1 MKAWTELLPWT
12 IAVMMTLLAGGA
24 RSARAIE
31 KDEKDIRD
39 RLKVYAPVKLTADMS
54 GLSARDR
61 EALGKIVTAVN
72 AVDAIFWKQMG
83 RQATE
88 ARAAFARPAAPI
100 DALYRDFI
108 GINYGP
114 FDVRKDNERFVA
126 AAGDAGPRLPGA
138 GFYPEDMTREE
149 FESRLHGYPEQRE
162 EFEKINTLI
171 RRIDGTMV
179 AIPFEKVYID
189 ELTAAARAL
198 QEAAALVDN
207 VSLRRYL
214 SLRAEALLKGDFYAS
229 DLAWLDLNGHAID
242 VVIGPIETYDDALLG
257 LKASYEGAAMLK
269 DAKGSRALDV
279 YKQNLEGMAQALPVE
294 ARFRKANTG
303 TGNVLEIVN
312 IVRFSGDFNAG
323 IKTIAASLPNDERVI
338 QEKGAKKQI
347 YKNVLEAKF
356 DAILQPI
363 GRLFLTRKDQPRVT
377 RDAFVTNT
385 LLHELSHTLG
395 VDYVAGK
402 GDLTVRKALK
412 ERYSAIEEAKA
423 DVVGIFNVQYLRARE
438 ILTDDEADENY
449 VTYLAGLFR
458 SVRFGTAEAHGQGT
472 AVQVHFLLREG
483 GIERDAKSGEWSVHP
498 RKFEPAIALL
508 AKELLEI
515 EGTGDYARAG
525 ALLDG
530 MGVLDAATQEALKR
544 TEAVPVDVTFTYPM

>member
-1 MKAWTELLPWT
+1 MKALTELLPWT
-12 IAVMMTLLAGGA
+12 IALMLTLLAGGGRPA
-24 RSARAIE
+24 GALE
-31 KDEKDIRD
+31 KNEKDIRD

-54 GLSARDR
+54 GLSTHDR

-83 RQATE
+83 RQAIE
-88 ARAAFARPAAPI
+88 ARAAFAKATDPI
-100 DALYRDFI
+100 DILYRDFI
-108 GINYGP
+108 AINYGP
-114 FDVRKDNERFVA
+114 FDVRKDNERFIAV
-126 AAGDAGPRLPGA
+126 AGDAGPRLPGA
-138 GFYPEDMTREE
+138 GFYPEDMTKGE
-149 FESRLHGYPEQRE
+149 FEARLQGHPGLRE

-171 RRIDGTMV
+171 RRIDGTPV
-179 AIPFEKVYID
+179 AIPFERVYLD

-198 QEAAALVDN
+198 QDAAALVDN
-207 VSLRRYL
+207 TSLRRYL

-229 DLAWLDLNGHAID
+229 ELAWLDLKGNAID

-257 LKASYEGAAMLK
+257 MKASYEGAAMLK
-269 DAKGSRALDV
+269 DAKQSRALDV

-363 GRLFLTRKDQPRVT
+363 GRLFLSRKDQPKVT

-423 DVVGIFNVQYLRARE
+423 DVVGIFIVQYLHAKE

-472 AVQVHFLLREG
+472 AVQINFLLREG

-498 RKFEPAIALL
+498 RKFEPAVALL

-515 EGTGDYARAG
+515 EGTGDYDRAG
-525 ALLDG
+525 ALLEA
-530 MGVLDAATQEALKR
+530 MGKLDAVTQEALKR
-544 TEAVPVDVTFTYPM
+544 TDAVPVDVTFTYPM